1 MERDKALDTSRP
13 QHSWLKTTKKLFDA
27 PYFLL
32 PLAPLFWSGNFILGR
47 FVRSTLPPI
56 GLAFWR
62 WLVASLLIIAFAW
75 PYLKKDC
82 ELILK
87 NWKIIFLLAILGV
100 ATFNALAYLGLRYTT
115 AINGVLMQSV
125 IPVIIVI
132 MTFLFFRETIR
143 KIQALGICLSLSGV
157 FVIVTQG
164 VPATFLSLSFNIG
177 DLMILIAV
185 ICYAAYSALLQK
197 RPPIHQLSFLVVTFV
212 IGTVILLPFYLWEH
226 FTIQAMPFNRNAVLS
241 IAYVAVFPSILAYF
255 CFNRGVEL
263 IGANKAGL
271 FIHLM
276 PVFGSIMAVF
286 FLGERFRVF
295 HALGIFLILTGIGL
309 ATRKKTNQKGAK
321 P

>member
-1 MERDKALDTSRP
+1 LNSTQP
-13 QHSWLKTTKKLFDA
+13 QDRSYKRVKSLLRS
-27 PYFLL
+27 PYVLL

-62 WLVASLLIIAFAW
+62 WLIASLLIVAFAW
-75 PYLKKDC
+75 PYLKKDR

-87 NWKIIFLLAILGV
+87 NWKIIVLLAVLGV

-132 MTFLFFRETIR
+132 MTYLFFRETIR
-143 KIQALGICLSLSGV
+143 KIQALGVCLSLSGV

-164 VPATFLSLSFNIG
+164 VPESFLSFSFNIG
-177 DLMILIAV
+177 DLVILIAV

-197 RPPIHQLSFLVVTFV
+197 RPSIHQLSFLAVTFI
-212 IGTVILLPFYLWEH
+212 IGAVILLPFYLWEH
-226 FTIQAMPFNRNAVLS
+226 FTIQAMPFNRNAILS

-286 FLGERFRVF
+286 FLDERFRLF
-295 HALGIFLILTGIGL
+295 HAMGIFLILTGIVL
-309 ATRKKTNQKGAK
+309 ATWKKHNHKGEK

>member
-1 MERDKALDTSRP
+1 MYPGFKMVKSILDS
-13 QHSWLKTTKKLFDA
+13 

-62 WLVASLLIIAFAW
+62 WLVASLLIIAFAL
-75 PYLKKDC
+75 PYLKKDR

-87 NWKIIFLLAILGV
+87 NWKIITLLAVLGV

-125 IPVIIVI
+125 IPIIIVI
-132 MTFLFFRETIR
+132 MTYLFFRETIR
-143 KIQALGICLSLSGV
+143 KIQALGVLLSLCGV
-157 FVIVTQG
+157 FTIITQG
-164 VPATFLSLSFNIG
+164 VPSAFLSLSFNIG
-177 DLMILIAV
+177 DLVILIAV

-197 RPPIHQLSFLVVTFV
+197 RPSIHQLSFLAVTFI

-286 FLGERFRVF
+286 FLDERFRLF
-295 HALGIFLILTGIGL
+295 HALGIFLILTGIVL
-309 ATRKKTNQKGAK
+309 ATRKKTKS
-321 P
+321 